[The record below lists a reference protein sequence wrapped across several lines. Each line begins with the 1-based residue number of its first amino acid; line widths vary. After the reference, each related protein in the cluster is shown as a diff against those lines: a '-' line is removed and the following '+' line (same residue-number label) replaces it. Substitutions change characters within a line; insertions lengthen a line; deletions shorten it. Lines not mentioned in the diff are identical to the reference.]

1 MIYLLYAL
9 VAAGVVGLSVKAS
22 DYIDLLDKKTSL
34 SGAFLGGIML
44 SAVTSLP
51 ELFTSI
57 SATMLIHEPDMCLG
71 NILGSDLFNLAAL
84 AACILIFARSFR
96 GAKLSHSHQVVNI
109 LVLCCYGVMILNWLG
124 ILHLEIFSINITS
137 VIIVLLYIL
146 SIRFLSA
153 DNGAAEAEEEQESS
167 PLTVQQIVFRFVA
180 VSVGIIVLSIVLT
193 YTTDGIAERLHLG
206 EGLAGALFLGVAT
219 SLPEL
224 SSTVALFRMK
234 NFDIAFGNI
243 VGSNIFNF
251 IIMAV
256 VDILYIRGTVYDF
269 SDPQTVTLLL
279 CGTVALAFMALLMRS
294 RNRLSRFACPAAIVL
309 CYATFLMV

>member
-1 MIYLLYAL
+1 M
-9 VAAGVVGLSVKAS
+9 
-22 DYIDLLDKKTSL
+22 
-34 SGAFLGGIML
+34 
-44 SAVTSLP
+44 
-51 ELFTSI
+51 
-57 SATMLIHEPDMCLG
+57 
-71 NILGSDLFNLAAL
+71 
-84 AACILIFARSFR
+84 
-96 GAKLSHSHQVVNI
+96 
-109 LVLCCYGVMILNWLG
+109 
-124 ILHLEIFSINITS
+124 
-137 VIIVLLYIL
+137 
-146 SIRFLSA
+146 
-153 DNGAAEAEEEQESS
+153 
-167 PLTVQQIVFRFVA
+167 
-180 VSVGIIVLSIVLT
+180 T